1 MVPPTNRCDNTECA
15 YSISALTHTM
25 LCCSPP
31 STLDG
36 ISLCRRLVPSLS
48 LSLSPPSPP
57 TGPFLKCCTEMRRQ
71 LGECG
76 AGEMDSLIFKKHA
89 PDLAQNTSFV
99 LPGSSTGAGGGAG
112 GAATGTVG
120 GAGAGAGLSPG
131 AGAAHVKRMFPI
143 STTGHYYLLFYTCD
157 FYFDDVFVEVRIE
170 EYRGVIGGG
179 SFVHLFICSC
189 VHLRRTD
196 QNNDTGIYGNTFRNS
211 LDSCEVTCVYCNC
224 MNLHTTIFTLNPDNT
239 PSPH

>member
-1 MVPPTNRCDNTECA
+1 MVYPYVA
-15 YSISALTHTM
+15 VS
-25 LCCSPP
+25 SP
-31 STLDG
+31 
-36 ISLCRRLVPSLS
+36 LS
-48 LSLSPPSPP
+48 LSLPPLPP
-57 TGPFLKCCTEMRRQ
+57 PGPFLKCCTEMRRQ

-157 FYFDDVFVEVRIE
+157 FYFDDVFVEVRIQ

-179 SFVHLFICSC
+179 HLFIYSFVHLLMCSFVHVFIC
-189 VHLRRTD
+189 VERIRM
-196 QNNDTGIYGNTFRNS
+196 DTGIYGNTFRNS
-211 LDSCEVTCVYCNC
+211 LDLCEVTCVYCNC

-239 PSPH
+239 PLHTEPYESNALCALYALYR